1 VTARQERRNLVTE
14 QQKELVYRY
23 TIGDQSWD
31 IDWWDIEVDEFI
43 AIKKATG
50 YTYPVLAFEH
60 ENGDF
65 EAAKALVWIA
75 RRRAGEITLAFEDVK
90 LGKLRN
96 FKREIVRRS
105 PAAPDPQQPAAPV
118 TASTPR
124 KTSTT
129 RSTSKR
135 R

>member
-1 VTARQERRNLVTE
+1 VTT

-23 TIGDQSWD
+23 TIGDKSWEL
-31 IDWWDIEVDEFI
+31 DWWDIELDEFI

-65 EAAKALVWIA
+65 EAVKGLVWIA
-75 RRRAGEITLAFEDVK
+75 RRRAGETTLAFEDVK
-90 LGKLRN
+90 LGKLRG

-105 PAAPDPQQPAAPV
+105 PAAPDPQPPAAPV

-124 KTSTT
+124 KTSPTK
-129 RSTSKR
+129 STSKPR
-135 R
+135 